1 MDDRQHKPGENDG
14 AAEVTDPAFR
24 FFDRLAHDLR
34 GPLSPLQTAAYLLRR
49 DDLEPERREELLRII
64 DRQTTRLS
72 SMVQE
77 VSDWMR
83 ARDARLVGRRDPV
96 SVPMLLD
103 LAEANLGS
111 GVELEPAPGLDEV
124 WVEADPQRLLQVL
137 WTLADFLGTRASR
150 VKLRVLPEA
159 GDRVAFMMVADGAR
173 WNDEAERRSLFD
185 APQTIPFDE
194 GLGMR
199 LLVARAIAVAHGGT
213 LDAVETGDGHAGICL
228 GIPRAAGL

>member
-1 MDDRQHKPGENDG
+1 MDERQHKSDADGG
-14 AAEVTDPAFR
+14 AADATDPAFR

-49 DDLEPERREELLRII
+49 DDLEPERKEELLRII
-64 DRQTTRLS
+64 DRQTARLS

-83 ARDARLVGRRDPV
+83 ARDARLVGRRDAV

-103 LAEANLGS
+103 LAAANLGND
-111 GVELEPAPGLDEV
+111 VKLEPASDLDDA
-124 WVEADPQRLLQVL
+124 WIEADPHRLLQVL
-137 WTLADFLGTRASR
+137 RTLAEFLATRASR
-150 VKLRVLPEA
+150 VNLRVAPEA
-159 GDRVAFMMVADGAR
+159 ADRVTFLMVADGGH
-173 WNDEAERRSLFD
+173 WNGEAERLSLFEE
-185 APQTIPFDE
+185 PQAVPFDE

-213 LDAVETGDGHAGICL
+213 LDAVETGDRHAGFCL
-228 GIPRAAGL
+228 GIPRVAGL

>member
-1 MDDRQHKPGENDG
+1 MDDRQHKPGAADG
-14 AAEVTDPAFR
+14 AAEVIDPAFR

-49 DDLEPERREELLRII
+49 DDLEPERKEELLRII
-64 DRQTTRLS
+64 DRQTARLS
-72 SMVQE
+72 NMVQE

-83 ARDARLVGRRDPV
+83 ARDARLVGRRDAV

-103 LAEANLGS
+103 LAAANLD
-111 GVELEPAPGLDEV
+111 VELQPASGLDDA
-124 WVEADPQRLLQVL
+124 WIEADPHRLLQVL
-137 WTLADFLGTRASR
+137 RTLAEFLATRAPR
-150 VKLRVLPEA
+150 VNLRVAPEA
-159 GDRVAFMMVADGAR
+159 ADRVTFLMVADGGR
-173 WNDEAERRSLFD
+173 WSDEAERLSLFEE
-185 APQTIPFDE
+185 PQAVPFDE

-228 GIPRAAGL
+228 DIPRAAGL